1 MGRPRIKKGDEV
13 VVISGK
19 DLGVRGRVLAVLPK
33 KERVIV
39 EGVNRVTR
47 HERVRM
53 AQGRGGQ
60 QGGIVHKEAPIHISN
75 VAIVDPSESKPTR
88 IGYRVEEGSGA
99 KTRISK
105 LTGTEL

>member
-39 EGVNRVTR
+39 EGVTRFTPSTVSYTHLTLPTNREV
-47 HERVRM
+47 
-53 AQGRGGQ
+53 
-60 QGGIVHKEAPIHISN
+60 
-75 VAIVDPSESKPTR
+75 
-88 IGYRVEEGSGA
+88 
-99 KTRISK
+99 
-105 LTGTEL
+105 